1 METPVLFV
9 KFVHWKN
16 KDTKRY
22 QNDVCLV
29 SLLLTLN
36 RFRRFHNF
44 EQISVFIID
53 FEQVNV
59 SCLTLMFSS
68 VLQLLQ

>member
-1 METPVLFV
+1 METPVLCV
-9 KFVHWKN
+9 KFVWKN